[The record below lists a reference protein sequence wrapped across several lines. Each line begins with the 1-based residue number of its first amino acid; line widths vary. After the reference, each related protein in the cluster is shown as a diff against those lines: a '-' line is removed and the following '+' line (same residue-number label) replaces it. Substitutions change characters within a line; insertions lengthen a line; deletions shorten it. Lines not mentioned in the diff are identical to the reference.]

1 MYVPVVPPPHLN
13 LPMVNPPEWFHH
25 MHDNHGDDIYAVER
39 VPMGRFRAEQNG
51 IYDHDPHAEE
61 IPIFAIFEANLKQIL
76 QETDKM
82 MDDMERL
89 MRDLEEVD

>member
-1 MYVPVVPPPHLN
+1 
-13 LPMVNPPEWFHH
+13 
-25 MHDNHGDDIYAVER
+25 
-39 VPMGRFRAEQNG
+39 MGRFRAEQNG

-89 MRDLEEVD
+89 MRDLEGVD